1 LLQAL
6 LEAWGEH
13 ALVPVES
20 QWHAGPRLRRQRSW
34 RSLRRFL
41 GGLQGNSA
49 TGLAHLV
56 EVTGGEL
63 RRLPALAVSGL
74 ADVFVDGTEPASI
87 VLSGLGAVSLRAEDE
102 GVGEGSQ
109 HGLLIGARRWRCFPP
124 GCGPPQD
131 LDCLFCSPPVGTP
144 FLDAVQRPGEVLL
157 VPPGWAAQ
165 SADETRGLALRGR
178 LRRLQVPRRW
188 APPPDLPLGRTSI
201 SEAPALSSF
210 DTLPEGLDDAADRLV
225 QHTFGG
231 HFRQQREEFLAA
243 EARADL
249 AGRAAPP
256 GQPSSLR
263 RVWWV
268 NLARRRDR
276 RAQAEEALRSA
287 GLWQIAERVEGVDG
301 REVDLDGVDSA
312 LATAEAV
319 AEARRPPERVVGV
332 KLTRGA
338 LGLLVTWHRLLSRAE
353 AELQPHE
360 CALIAED
367 DARYAP
373 DFSHALARLMGELDL
388 YDPRWEAV
396 QVGYYPATSKSL
408 PLTMMNGLLPKLICQ
423 PLLMFG
429 CVGVLVRGFG
439 VARLRRALFPVREG
453 QQLDSAFSG
462 HAGELRV
469 YASAVPLAAAVPS
482 ECGDTDIQILG
493 AGEAESSQLM
503 PSSYEVVD

>member
-1 LLQAL
+1 MRAL
-6 LEAWGEH
+6 GRGLNTDCLSARGAGAAFLPDVDLPRTWTVCSARRRSGRPSWTPSSGR
-13 ALVPVES
+13 ARS
-20 QWHAGPRLRRQRSW
+20 SWCRRAGPRSPRTRRGASPCA
-34 RSLRRFL
+34 
-41 GGLQGNSA
+41 GGCGACKFRGAGRPLQTYPWA
-49 TGLAHLV
+49 GLASPK
-56 EVTGGEL
+56 
-63 RRLPALAVSGL
+63 RRPSPLSTPC
-74 ADVFVDGTEPASI
+74 PKASMTRPT
-87 VLSGLGAVSLRAEDE
+87 VWSS
-102 GVGEGSQ
+102 
-109 HGLLIGARRWRCFPP
+109 
-124 GCGPPQD
+124 
-131 LDCLFCSPPVGTP
+131 TP
-144 FLDAVQRPGEVLL
+144 
-157 VPPGWAAQ
+157 
-165 SADETRGLALRGR
+165 S
-178 LRRLQVPRRW
+178 
-188 APPPDLPLGRTSI
+188 
-201 SEAPALSSF
+201 
-210 DTLPEGLDDAADRLV
+210 
-225 QHTFGG
+225 
-231 HFRQQREEFLAA
+231 
-243 EARADL
+243 
-249 AGRAAPP
+249 
-256 GQPSSLR
+256 
-263 RVWWV
+263 
-268 NLARRRDR
+268 
-276 RAQAEEALRSA
+276 AEEALRSA